1 MAITNFAVMKIK
13 IKKLARIE
21 GHAGFEGHLFG
32 GEIKKAKIE
41 VKEGARLIEGL
52 LVGRHFSDAP
62 IITARICGICPVVHS
77 LTAIKAIEDA
87 FNINVRPE
95 VTSLRKLMLWAQF
108 IHSHTLHLF
117 FLSFPDFLN
126 YSDDLAILKRY
137 SHEAELAMLIRKFGT
152 SVIEVIGGRTVH
164 PITAEVGGFKKYPSA
179 PDLKKLL
186 AQSKEALSSAVQL
199 VNFFKKLNYPEFHR
213 PTTYISLS
221 AKNEY
226 GLYDGQMKMQNA
238 GQRPPKILLQTS
250 EKMLRQIVEAPQTGE
265 IVKRT
270 HYQNQV
276 YLVGALARINNN
288 AKKLNP
294 RAKAVLGAW
303 LKKRPIDNSFYN
315 ILAQAVEVVHCV
327 EECQK
332 ALRQLTKVNWQK
344 IKNAPVRPR
353 TGRGLG
359 VSEAPRGT
367 LYHYY
372 EIDASGIITKCN
384 IITPTAQF
392 LSNLEEDL
400 RVWLPKV
407 AHLSSKERER
417 KIKMLIRAYDPC
429 ITCATH

>member
-1 MAITNFAVMKIK
+1 MAVINFAVMKIK

-52 LVGRHFSDAP
+52 LIGRHFSDAP

-87 FNINVRPE
+87 FKINVRPE
-95 VTSLRKLMLWAQF
+95 ITLLRKLVLWAQF

-126 YSDDLAILKRY
+126 YDNDLAILKKY
-137 SHEAELAMLIRKFGT
+137 SREAQLAMTVRDLGINIIK
-152 SVIEVIGGRTVH
+152 VVGGRTVH
-164 PITAEVGGFKKYPSA
+164 PIATEVGGFKKYPSSQ
-179 PDLKKLL
+179 DLKKLL
-186 AQSKEALSSAVQL
+186 AQSKEALTSAVQL
-199 VNFFKKLNYPEFHR
+199 ANFFKKLNYPEFHR

-221 AKNEY
+221 TKNEY
-226 GLYDGQMKMQNA
+226 GIYGGQMKIQ
-238 GQRPPKILLQTS
+238 KLSKTILQS
-250 EKMLRQIVEAPQTGE
+250 PEKTMRQLVEPSMRGE

-270 HYQNQV
+270 YYQDQT
-276 YLVGALARINNN
+276 YLLGALARINNN
-288 AKKLNP
+288 ADNLNP
-294 RAKAVLGAW
+294 KAKAILGTW

-315 ILAQAVEVVHCV
+315 ILAQAVEVVHCI

-332 ALRQLTKVNWQK
+332 ALRQLVKVNWQK
-344 IKNAPVRPR
+344 VKSTPVRLR
-353 TGRGLG
+353 ASHGLG

-372 EIDASGIITKCN
+372 EINTSGVITKCN

-392 LSNLEEDL
+392 LNNLEEDL
-400 RVWLPKV
+400 KTWLPKV
-407 AHLSSKERER
+407 EHLSAKERER

>member
-1 MAITNFAVMKIK
+1 MKIK

-87 FNINVRPE
+87 LNINVRPE
-95 VTSLRKLMLWAQF
+95 ITLLRKLMLWAQF

-126 YSDDLAILKRY
+126 YSDDLAILKKY
-137 SHEAELAMLIRKFGT
+137 SHEARLAMSIRDFGT
-152 SVIEVIGGRTVH
+152 NIIKLVGGRTVH
-164 PITAEVGGFKKYPSA
+164 PIAAEVGGFKKYPSA
-179 PDLKKLL
+179 QDLKKLL
-186 AQSKEALSSAVQL
+186 IQSKEVLSPAIQL
-199 VNFFKKLNYPEFHR
+199 ANFFKKLNYPEFHR
-213 PTTYISLS
+213 STTYISLS
-221 AKNEY
+221 KKNEY
-226 GLYDGQMKMQNA
+226 GIYGGQIKIQNA
-238 GQRPPKILLQTS
+238 SQRPPRILLQTP
-250 EKMLRQIVEAPQTGE
+250 EKMLRQIIEASQPGE

-270 HYQNQV
+270 YYQNQV
-276 YLVGALARINNN
+276 YMLGALARINNN
-288 AKKLNP
+288 AEKLNP
-294 RAKAVLGAW
+294 KAKNVLGAW
-303 LKKRPIDNSFYN
+303 FRKRPIDNSFYN
-315 ILAQAVEVVHCV
+315 ILAQAVEVVHCI
-327 EECQK
+327 EECQR

-344 IKNAPVRPR
+344 IKNEPARPR
-353 TGRGLG
+353 IGRGLG

-372 EIDASGIITKCN
+372 EINSNGIITKCN

-392 LSNLEEDL
+392 LNNLEDDL
-400 RVWLPKV
+400 KVWLLKV
-407 AHLSSKERER
+407 EHLSAKERER